1 MSWLALLH
9 SPETPGAD
17 SPAPLH
23 PAGSSRLERRIS
35 VFIAMMAMVAGV
47 AVALH

>member
-9 SPETPGAD
+9 SPDTPGAD
-17 SPAPLH
+17 SPERLH
-23 PAGSSRLERRIS
+23 PAGGSRLERRIS
-35 VFIAMMAMVAGV
+35 VCIAMLAMVAGV